1 MINSLKEAKVPNH
14 VAFIMDGNRR
24 WAKKKKL
31 PVIEGHKQGSRVIK
45 KIVRKSLS
53 LKIKYLTFY
62 GFSTENWKRDP
73 LEINDLQELLT
84 YYLDSE
90 IGNFKKNKINF
101 SVIGDQRGFHKK
113 IKNKIRKFEES
124 TKGYSKLFFILALGY
139 GSRNEILKAIN
150 LLISKSKKKRINEKE
165 FVNCLM
171 TKEIPDPDLV
181 IRTSGEERISN
192 FLLWQIAY
200 SELYFTK
207 TLWPDFDSYKYQLAL
222 NNFSKRKRRFGR
234 DMG

>member
-90 IGNFKKNKINF
+90 IGTFKKNKINF

-150 LLISKSKKKRINEKE
+150 LLISKSKKKKINEKE

>member
-1 MINSLKEAKVPNH
+1 MEIG
-14 VAFIMDGNRR
+14 DGQ
-24 WAKKKKL
+24 KKKKL

-73 LEINDLQELLT
+73 LEVNDLQELLT

-90 IGNFKKNKINF
+90 IGTFKKNKINF

-113 IKNKIRKFEES
+113 IKNKIRRFEES

-139 GSRNEILKAIN
+139 GARNEILKAIN
-150 LLISKSKKKRINEKE
+150 LLISKSKKKKINERE
-165 FVNCLM
+165 FVNYLM

-234 DMG
+234 DME

>member
-1 MINSLKEAKVPNH
+1 MISSLEESKIPRH

-24 WAKKKKL
+24 WAQKKKL
-31 PVIEGHKQGSRVIK
+31 PVIEGHKEGSKVIK
-45 KIVRKSLS
+45 KIVKKSLA

-73 LEINDLQELLT
+73 TEISDLQGLLR
-84 YYLDSE
+84 YYLDTE
-90 IGNFKKNKINF
+90 MNTFQENNINF
-101 SVIGDQRGFHKK
+101 SVIGDRKGFGNTIIKK
-113 IKNKIRKFEES
+113 IKEFEEN
-124 TKGYSKLFFILALGY
+124 TRENSKLFFVLALGY

-150 LLISKSKKKRINEKE
+150 NLISMSKKNIREKE
-165 FVNCLM
+165 FNNYLM

-181 IRTSGEERISN
+181 IRTSGEVRISN

-207 TLWPDFDSYKYQLAL
+207 TLWPDFNSHKYEIAL
-222 NNFSKRKRRFGR
+222 SPPPPIPSPTPPTP
-234 DMG
+234 